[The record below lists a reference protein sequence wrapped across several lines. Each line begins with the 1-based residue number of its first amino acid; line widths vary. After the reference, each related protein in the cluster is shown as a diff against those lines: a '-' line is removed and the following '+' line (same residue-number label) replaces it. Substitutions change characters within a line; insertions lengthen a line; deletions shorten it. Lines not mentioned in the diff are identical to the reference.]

1 MFYVRHVKSWGHYAC
16 LSAAMQDDG
25 IVDVSVHYVRLRKFF
40 EIFLSL
46 ILQGFAEFLGG
57 LNGVYFLQLGNGSLL

>member
-16 LSAAMQDDG
+16 LSVAIGDG
-25 IVDVSVHYVRLRKFF
+25 VTVDEWVHYARLQKFF

-46 ILQGFAEFLGG
+46 ILQGFAGILGG
-57 LNGVYFLQLGNGSLL
+57 ENRVY